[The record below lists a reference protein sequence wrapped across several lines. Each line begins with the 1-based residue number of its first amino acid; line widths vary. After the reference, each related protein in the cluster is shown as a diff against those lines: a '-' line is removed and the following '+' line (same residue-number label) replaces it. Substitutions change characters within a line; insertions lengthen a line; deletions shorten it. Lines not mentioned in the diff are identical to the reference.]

1 MNICNELR
9 VSLFLQAR
17 VISSF
22 HFISPFSS
30 FFLLRGS
37 GAPEPF
43 FICAT
48 KRLWQAEKMV
58 LLPFL
63 WYKVAPMARGDAL
76 RWGPYHAQRL
86 PCARGAGCIMGS
98 PPKPSASGFGGE
110 RRCDGVS
117 ETCPASQG
125 RGEGYSVRTDETE
138 GLFF

>member
-43 FICAT
+43 LFVPEKGSRKDCPSPISPAQT
-48 KRLWQAEKMV
+48 SAPAGDAPPKRLPPGGSCLRKQAEG
-58 LLPFL
+58 
-63 WYKVAPMARGDAL
+63 ARGL
-76 RWGPYHAQRL
+76 LYLQV
-86 PCARGAGCIMGS
+86 S
-98 PPKPSASGFGGE
+98 TE
-110 RRCDGVS
+110 RRPS
-117 ETCPASQG
+117 PNFPATLARSAH
-125 RGEGYSVRTDETE
+125 
-138 GLFF
+138 

>member
-43 FICAT
+43 LFVPQKGSGKRRRWFFSHFSGT
-48 KRLWQAEKMV
+48 K
-58 LLPFL
+58 LLP
-63 WYKVAPMARGDAL
+63 WRGET
-76 RWGPYHAQRL
+76 RS
-86 PCARGAGCIMGS
+86 AGGHTMPKGS
-98 PPKPSASGFGGE
+98 PVQGE
-110 RRCDGVS
+110 LAAAR
-117 ETCPASQG
+117 Q
-125 RGEGYSVRTDETE
+125 TE
-138 GLFF
+138 ELFF